1 MKLGYEE
8 FLMKLGSIPESEP
21 LFTIVKSRV
30 VNIDQIKDK
39 EERKYWRN
47 LKRINRIPDIYL
59 PNEVVIEELRKTIES
74 EGRGL
79 NG

>member
-1 MKLGYEE
+1 MKLS
-8 FLMKLGSIPESEP
+8 SIPESEP

-59 PNEVVIEELRKTIES
+59 PSEVVIEELRKTIES